1 MGGHVLAFLGLG
13 GVGARTAG
21 RGTCVCGRA
30 SSPVKR
36 RGSLVRLS
44 LFGLEDE
51 IPDKFKLGHLNL
63 ENVGDSFM
71 AANQVAPTPAV
82 EKAVGNSNRQ
92 DDRRRNDFLANVG
105 KITRILR
112 DDYPKL
118 LKQDPDLTM
127 FTDNILLRDQ
137 FNFNGVC
144 VQGKPAYKYFFWALR
159 LRSRIF
165 YRESVIRLTN
175 VFYDQQDGLYVR
187 WQLYGK
193 KRLTGLSGDDV
204 AVEDGLSLYKLN
216 ERGFVCEHIVVRVV
230 PPKQKS
236 LSLVLNWVSTVV
248 AAPVAATVHCELEM
262 NSSNPD
268 DVGSSKDRS

>member
-1 MGGHVLAFLGLG
+1 MGGHALAFLGLG
-13 GVGARTAG
+13 GVGART
-21 RGTCVCGRA
+21 CVCG
-30 SSPVKR
+30 SVCSPVKGR
-36 RGSLVRLS
+36 SSLARVS
-44 LFGLEDE
+44 LLGLEDD
-51 IPDKFKLGHLNL
+51 IPDKFKLDNWNL
-63 ENVGDSFM
+63 ESSGDSFM
-71 AANQVAPTPAV
+71 AANQVAPTPAL
-82 EKAVGNSNRQ
+82 ENAVGNGNRR

-105 KITRILR
+105 KVTRILR

-165 YRESVIRLTN
+165 HRESRIRLTN

-187 WQLYGK
+187 WQLYGT

-204 AVEDGLSLYKLN
+204 TVEDGLSLYKLN

-230 PPKQKS
+230 PPKQRS
-236 LSLVLNWVSTVV
+236 LSLVLSWVSTVV
-248 AAPVAATVHCELEM
+248 AAPVPATVQCELEM
-262 NSSNPD
+262 NSSSPD
-268 DVGSSKDRS
+268 DVGSSKDR